1 MTVSTGRSLASRK
14 KSSPGEKGSK
24 DPSQEPLRVF
34 FLASEVSPVA
44 KTGGLADVSKALP
57 LALAAEG
64 VDVRI
69 GTVAFRGV
77 DALPGFSLRKTFA
90 VQAAGGGQ
98 TFRLFEGSLGSGAV
112 PVYALDPNG
121 LFDRPGLYG
130 EGGGEYP
137 DNLLRFSLW
146 SYGLLALPK
155 ILGFSPRILH
165 ANDWQAA
172 LSVPLLPLL
181 WGEDHSRSLRTV
193 LSVHNMAYQGVY
205 PLSEWG
211 MTGLPSAY
219 NHFDALEFHGQLS
232 LLKGGIQF
240 ADFVTT
246 VSPSY
251 RDEVLSEPEG
261 FGLSGALRHRGKRFV
276 GLLNGIDEE
285 EWNPGTDPHLPVT
298 FSPDSLDAKERLKL
312 EMKSAWGVSGS
323 GPLFGVVSRMA
334 SQKGLGILARGLLS
348 EGYRKNPI
356 GEWVVLGSG
365 DPELEALWRDVAAR
379 YPGRVHLKTGFDE
392 GLSHRIIAACDFL
405 FVPSVY
411 EPCGLTQMY
420 AMRYGTLPIV
430 NPTGGLRDTVLPDR
444 TGLWLKSLSEE
455 GILEGIVR
463 ARDLLMTPKR
473 MREMRLSAMG
483 VDSSWKGRAKDY
495 IRLYREA
502 LSLPSW
508 HLPRR

>member
-1 MTVSTGRSLASRK
+1 MTGSTGRPLASRK
-14 KSSPGEKGSK
+14 NPSTGGKGK
-24 DPSQEPLRVF
+24 EDPLQVF
-34 FLASEVSPVA
+34 FLSSEVSPVA
-44 KTGGLADVSKALP
+44 KTGGLADVSRALP

-77 DALPGFSLRKTFA
+77 DALPGFSLRKTFI
-90 VQAAGGGQ
+90 VQTAEGPH
-98 TFRLFEGSLGSGAV
+98 TFRLFEGTLGAGGV
-112 PVYALDPNG
+112 PVYALDPGG

-130 EGGGEYP
+130 ERGGEYP

-146 SYGLLALPK
+146 NYGLLALPG

-172 LSVPLLPLL
+172 LSVPLLPHIQR
-181 WGEDHSRSLRTV
+181 EDLTRRPRTV

-205 PLSEWG
+205 PLSGWR
-211 MTGLPSAY
+211 MTGLPSSY

-261 FGLSGALRHRGKRFV
+261 FGLSGALRHRGNRFV

-285 EWNPGTDPHLPVT
+285 EWNPGTDPHLPVKFT
-298 FSPDSLDAKERLKL
+298 MESLEGKERLKS
-312 EMKSAWGVSGS
+312 EMRAAWGLSGS

-334 SQKGLGILARGLLS
+334 SQKGLGVLARVLLS
-348 EGYRKNPI
+348 ERNRRKNL

-365 DPELEALWRDVAAR
+365 DPEIEALWWDVAAR

-392 GLSHRIIAACDFL
+392 KLSHRIMGACDFL

-430 NPTGGLRDTVLPDR
+430 NPTGGLRDTIVPDR
-444 TGLWLKSLSEE
+444 TGLWLSALTEE

-463 ARDLLMTPKR
+463 ARDLLSRQKK
-473 MREMRLSAMG
+473 MREMRLLAMG

-495 IRLYREA
+495 ISLYREA
-502 LSLPSW
+502 LALPPW